1 MTKEKIM
8 AKKSKRQV
16 SRRSARISPASGG
29 EFNPDYTAV
38 KKDLKTIGSLAGFF
52 VAVLIALSFFL
63 R

>member
-1 MTKEKIM
+1 M

-16 SRRSARISPASGG
+16 NRRSKKVSAIRGD

-38 KKDLKTIGSLAGFF
+38 KKDLRAIGSLASFF
-52 VAVLIALSFFL
+52 VVVLIVLSFIL

>member
-1 MTKEKIM
+1 M

-16 SRRSARISPASGG
+16 NRSVKKSAVRSG

-38 KKDLKTIGSLAGFF
+38 KKDLKSIGTLASFF
-52 VAVLIALSFFL
+52 VVVLIVLSFIL